1 MPMLGAFVQGSLV
14 AATNARDASSAA
26 EVREAF
32 FAYCGGEVPKK
43 EVGLRL
49 TRKGFM
55 EDTANYTA
63 AFKKTSKRVYK
74 VRLGDGPPCTV
85 KLSAG
90 STGGTG

>member
-1 MPMLGAFVQGSLV
+1 MQGSLV

-55 EDTANYTA
+55 EDNLNYFA
-63 AFKKTSKRVYK
+63 GVKRSSKRVYR
-74 VRLGDGPPCTV
+74 VRLGDGVTHLV
-85 KLSAG
+85 KLNTG
-90 STGGTG
+90 STGGSG